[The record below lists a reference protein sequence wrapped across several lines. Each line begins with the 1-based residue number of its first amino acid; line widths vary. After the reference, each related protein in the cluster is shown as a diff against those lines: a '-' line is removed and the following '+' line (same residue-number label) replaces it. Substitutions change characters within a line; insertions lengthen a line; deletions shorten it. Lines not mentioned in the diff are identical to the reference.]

1 MRQGK
6 RGRLIPPLLPKTV
19 FVADKTEHPQA
30 VALSNAIAARPFH
43 AIRFCPCG
51 RLADRL
57 GCRRTRPSFRHRPRS
72 EELS

>member
-6 RGRLIPPLLPKTV
+6 TRRLIPPLAKTV

-30 VALSNAIAARPFH
+30 VALSNAITARPFH
-43 AIRFCPCG
+43 AVRFCPCG

-57 GCRRTRPSFRHRPRS
+57 GCRRTRRHFATGHAVRN
-72 EELS
+72 LS